1 MSDAKMI
8 GVSIPYS
15 WELNLTATA
24 SMVIIFPLFGMLA
37 DYLGS
42 CFKSAEKGITF
53 EMKLGLALAIVLMI
67 PAMLLLCV
75 GGLGSAI
82 WAQIFFVI
90 IMSSFGSCLPAFMI
104 IQFPP
109 ELRYAG
115 MGISY
120 NIAQAIFSG
129 TAPFIQT
136 EMVLSGH
143 QPVDHMSDNF
153 FEPLRRNDSRLWPAY
168 YIIAVA
174 FLSFIAMLLAKGG
187 QSFEKKL
194 SPEIPRTEEAPLY
207 TDSFV
212 QSTKFGDELLPPLVF
227 VIVPQTPYS
236 VHETY
241 ASCPT
246 LDNRSAY

>member
-1 MSDAKMI
+1 MI

-42 CFKSAEKGITF
+42 CFKSSEKGVTF
-53 EMKLGLALAIVLMI
+53 VMKLGLAMAIVLMI

-82 WAQIFFVI
+82 WAQFFFVI

-104 IQFPP
+104 IQFPL

-143 QPVDHMSDNF
+143 HPAAYMSDTF
-153 FEPLRRNDSRLWPAY
+153 FGPLRHNDSRLWPAY

-174 FLSFIAMLLAKGG
+174 FFSFIAMLLARSG

-212 QSTKFGDELLPPLVF
+212 QSNELSPPLIF

-246 LDNRSAY
+246 FDNRSTY